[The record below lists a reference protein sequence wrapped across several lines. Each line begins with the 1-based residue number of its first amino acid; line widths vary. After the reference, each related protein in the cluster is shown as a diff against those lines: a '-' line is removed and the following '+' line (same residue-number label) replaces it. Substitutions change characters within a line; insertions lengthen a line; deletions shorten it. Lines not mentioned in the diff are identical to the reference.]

1 MFTYDV
7 GVPGLL
13 YEEVAPAQG
22 PADVSW
28 HALRQLI
35 PHRVVGHPVQPVA
48 TIISAGIPHNII
60 DGMPCP
66 SACSPLLLLCDYS
79 SSMKG

>member
-1 MFTYDV
+1 MSTDDV

-13 YEEVAPAQG
+13 YEKVAPAQG

-28 HALRQLI
+28 HALCQLI

-48 TIISAGIPHNII
+48 IIISAGIPHNII
-60 DGMPCP
+60 DGMPCL
-66 SACSPLLLLCDYS
+66 SACSPLLLLCDS
-79 SSMKG
+79 SSSRKG